1 MPCNFC
7 LACTEADGFV
17 SLDFSD
23 SFFFFLCNSRMMSSQ
38 DQEETDP
45 PTFTEAQQAWIE
57 RLIAT
62 KIPEAAPTSTT
73 MTTSDTTDSLG
84 ALVGSTL
91 PATTA
96 GHSGIGEYSVK
107 MGVGVKGDKHNNYN
121 DGAGNGRIQVT
132 LCLASSAT
140 AGRRL
145 NGQSENQKGKGEA
158 YHGSKRTEV
167 MTCWLSKHA
176 YVTNCG

>member
-1 MPCNFC
+1 
-7 LACTEADGFV
+7 
-17 SLDFSD
+17 
-23 SFFFFLCNSRMMSSQ
+23 MMSSQ
-38 DQEETDP
+38 DQEGTDP
-45 PTFTEAQQAWIE
+45 PMFTEAQQAWIE

-62 KIPEAAPTSTT
+62 KISEAAPTSTAT
-73 MTTSDTTDSLG
+73 TTSDTTVSLG
-84 ALVGSTL
+84 TPVD

-96 GHSGIGEYSVK
+96 GHGGIGEYSVK
-107 MGVGVKGDKHNNYN
+107 MGGGVKGDKHSNCN

-132 LCLASSAT
+132 LCLTSSAM

-158 YHGSKRTEV
+158 YHPHVHGGKRTEV

-176 YVTNCG
+176 YVADCG